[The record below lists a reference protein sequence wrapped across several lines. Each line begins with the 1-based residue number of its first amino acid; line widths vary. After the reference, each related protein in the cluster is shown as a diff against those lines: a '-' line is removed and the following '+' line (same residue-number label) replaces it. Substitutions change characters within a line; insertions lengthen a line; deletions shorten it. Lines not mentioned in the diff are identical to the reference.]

1 MLRRTTVT
9 FREDPT
15 RSKTKFKF
23 LSQYPVNTYVSDF
36 TTIILYSYQYCVYL
50 LQNFEVIGK
59 YVGQPAKNT
68 DKLCTVDE
76 SNHCVATCDG
86 HKFDISKVFEYP

>member
-1 MLRRTTVT
+1 MTL
-9 FREDPT
+9 
-15 RSKTKFKF
+15 
-23 LSQYPVNTYVSDF
+23 LS
-36 TTIILYSYQYCVYL
+36 IILIIVTCVYL